1 MNAVGSAVGTVRI
14 GVAAGPGVGP
24 GLGAKRSSGGSVGR
38 GALGSAIPALK
49 LAVTPGGSV

>member
-1 MNAVGSAVGTVRI
+1 VNAVGSAVGATKI

-24 GLGAKRSSGGSVGR
+24 GLGAKRSRGGSVGR
-38 GALGSAIPALK
+38 GALGSAMPALK